1 VSSKWVWLYYALAGK
16 YSTCG
21 IDEALIS
28 EEFGLKVM
36 SLKDS
41 DSSHWNP
48 VAAFQVEVLS

>member
-1 VSSKWVWLYYALAGK
+1 VWLYYALAGK

-41 DSSHWNP
+41 DSSHCNP